1 MATIRL
7 SLMFLVLRLT
17 FVCLLDDGKDRKS
30 FLCEV
35 LVLPQRWYVGLVE
48 IVGFVDNRALI
59 SNCGNNI
66 EREGLEGES
75 YDGGGL

>member
-17 FVCLLDDGKDRKS
+17 FVCLLDDEKGRKS
-30 FLCEV
+30 FFCED

-48 IVGFVDNRALI
+48 IVKIVDNRALI
-59 SNCGNNI
+59 SG
-66 EREGLEGES
+66 
-75 YDGGGL
+75 